1 MKKRLLNLLIPLL
14 VASSASAADERHALI
29 ISFHEGDSVTL
40 VLADKPCATFLG
52 DSLCVESNDFGATY
66 LRSSIAGF
74 HFGWVAETPSSVAS
88 LPEHMVQI
96 VYTDNNTVQ
105 VRGID
110 PASPVGVY
118 GIDGCSIVAP
128 ITSEADGITISL
140 AAFPAG
146 IYLININNIQ
156 TFKII
161 KR

>member
-14 VASSASAADERHALI
+14 AVSSASAADEQHALI
-29 ISFHEGDSVTL
+29 ISFHEGDSVAL
-40 VLADKPCATFLG
+40 VLADKPCATFAG
-52 DSLCVESNDFGATY
+52 DALCVESNDFSATY
-66 LRSSIAGF
+66 QRSAIAGF
-74 HFGWVAETPSSVAS
+74 HFGWVTDTPTSIAS
-88 LPEHMVQI
+88 LPERMVQI
-96 VYTDNNTVQ
+96 VYTDNSTVQ

-118 GIDGCSIVAP
+118 GLDGHHIAAP

-140 AAFPAG
+140 AACPAG
-146 IYLININNIQ
+146 IYLININNTQ